1 MKYQQVSLI
10 EDLPELEDLDMT
22 PSEPEQQKRFS
33 AIRNKTRVHEGAG
46 IMNRN
51 NNTNAFYE
59 GPPREEALP
68 YPQQFQYSKQEPPFY
83 HYQPQGVIDIKPNPQ
98 DSASINYV
106 NGEVINEPI
115 LHKEDYSSR
124 LSAGRMHEDIDCR
137 RIFHH
142 IDNCP
147 ICKKFY
153 KNDTFYLVII
163 AALILIIALLLKRV
177 LRV

>member
-10 EDLPELEDLDMT
+10 DDLPELDDLDVT

-33 AIRNKTRVHEGAG
+33 AIRNKALVHEGAG

-59 GPPREEALP
+59 APPREAPLP
-68 YPQQFQYSKQEPPFY
+68 YPQQFQYSKPEPPFY
-83 HYQPQGVIDIKPNPQ
+83 HFQPQGVIDIKPNPQ
-98 DSASINYV
+98 DSATINYV

-115 LHKEDYSSR
+115 LHKEDYHSS
-124 LSAGRMHEDIDCR
+124 GDIDCR
-137 RIFHH
+137 RIFNH
-142 IDNCP
+142 IDHCP
-147 ICKKFY
+147 ICRKFY

-163 AALILIIALLLKRV
+163 AALVLIIALLLKKV